1 MKKTLLPIL
10 LVSLLFTSCLK
21 DGFNDFE
28 ALKHPLAI
36 SGTVSPTLGV
46 PVAQGSATI
55 FDMLKMVQISHAS
68 MEVNENGILT
78 IAYDT
83 SNTWHIDV
91 NNSKRPRKSSS
102 PKSGEV
108 VHIWQ
113 KTIDGHVSV
122 DLFKNIQGLE
132 NAELEVENLMLNVN
146 AYIKA
151 QANQTTEHALD
162 SFHVQV
168 YYDSLYIDVIGK
180 DNTHTVIPLND
191 SVPIDS
197 LIIGQNIK
205 LFDDYDISS
214 TINHR
219 PVEIRYGARM
229 NIAFEAE
236 FFSSGISESDFVV
249 DSLGIN
255 SVDINADIKVRF
267 PMTAY
272 INNLD
277 YETDIDFA
285 PSFSFRNLTIDSSM
299 LMLKCDNSIPLS
311 LLLRAQLVDSNDV
324 VLCDLLDPI
333 MTEVEGADVTYNS
346 SINMYVSTNPKET
359 LVRIP
364 VTASVYNALLK
375 TQKIRLKATLNTS
388 ATNNTTQNRVA
399 IQASDKLKLLL
410 TAKIKPSYE
419 LDINLENNDNDEEGG
434 EK

>member
-205 LFDDYDISS
+205 LFDNYDISS

-346 SINMYVSTNPKET
+346 SINMY
-359 LVRIP
+359 
-364 VTASVYNALLK
+364 
-375 TQKIRLKATLNTS
+375 
-388 ATNNTTQNRVA
+388 
-399 IQASDKLKLLL
+399 DC
-410 TAKIKPSYE
+410 
-419 LDINLENNDNDEEGG
+419 
-434 EK
+434 